1 MLVKD
6 KMTPHPITVSPDIS
20 ISEAFSIMRDH
31 GISRLP
37 VMQKGKLLGIV
48 TQNGLQRVT
57 PSDATSLSVFE
68 LNYLLGKLTVK
79 EAMTPNPVTIGED
92 DYLENAAVLMRQHDI
107 GALPVMHGK
116 FLVGIITETDI
127 FDAFIDMLG
136 ARFPG
141 VRLTVRVPNRAGV
154 GAEMFSVISSFGVN
168 IQHVVLNN
176 VGDTAEMVLRLDT
189 QDAAAVKKALWEK
202 GYGVDE

>member
-1 MLVKD
+1 MRIKD
-6 KMTPHPITVSPDIS
+6 RMTPHPITVPPEAS
-20 ISEAFSIMRDH
+20 IADAFSTMRDH

-37 VMQKGKLLGIV
+37 VMQKGKLLGMV
-48 TQNGLQRVT
+48 TKNGLQRVT

-79 EAMTPNPVTIGED
+79 EAMTPDPITIQED
-92 DYLENAAVLMRQHDI
+92 DYLEHAAVLMRQHKI
-107 GALPVMHGK
+107 GALPVMHGR

-154 GAEMFSVISSFGVN
+154 AAELFSVIGSFGVN
-168 IQHVVLNN
+168 VQHVVLNN
-176 VGDTAEMVLRLDT
+176 VGDAAEMVLRLDT
-189 QDAAAVKKALWEK
+189 RNAETVKKALLEK
-202 GYGVDE
+202 GYGVNE

>member
-6 KMTPHPITVSPDIS
+6 KMTPHPITVAPTIS

-48 TQNGLQRVT
+48 TKNGLQRVT

-79 EAMTPNPVTIGED
+79 DAMTPNPITIQED
-92 DYLENAAVLMRQHDI
+92 DYLEHAAVLMRQHDI

-141 VRLTVRVPNRAGV
+141 VRLTVRMPNKAGV

-168 IQHVVLNN
+168 VQHVVLNN
-176 VGDTAEMVLRLDT
+176 SGDTAEMVLRLDT
-189 QDAAAVKKALWEK
+189 QDAAAVKKALHEK
-202 GYGVDE
+202 GYGVE

>member
-6 KMTPHPITVSPDIS
+6 KMTPHPITVSPDVS

>member
-6 KMTPHPITVSPDIS
+6 RMTPHPITVPPTTS
-20 ISEAFSIMRDH
+20 ISEAFSIMREHDIH
-31 GISRLP
+31 RLP

-79 EAMTPNPVTIGED
+79 DAMTPDPITIQED
-92 DYLENAAVLMRQHDI
+92 DYLEHAAVLMRQHDI

-116 FLVGIITETDI
+116 FLAGIITETDI

-141 VRLTVRVPNRAGV
+141 VRLTVRMPNRAGV
-154 GAEMFSVISSFGVN
+154 AAELFSVISGFGVN
-168 IQHVVLNN
+168 IQHVVLDNS
-176 VGDTAEMVLRLDT
+176 GDTAEMVLRLDT
-189 QDAAAVKKALWEK
+189 QNADAVKKALEEK
-202 GYGVDE
+202 GYGVE